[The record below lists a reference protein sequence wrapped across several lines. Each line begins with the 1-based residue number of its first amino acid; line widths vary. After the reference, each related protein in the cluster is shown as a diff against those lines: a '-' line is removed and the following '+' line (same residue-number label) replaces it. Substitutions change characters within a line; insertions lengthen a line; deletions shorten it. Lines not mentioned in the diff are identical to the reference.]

1 VERPLRSQ
9 KSDPRNNTNEVH
21 QKPNPFGAIPV
32 KSVKDVVITIV
43 RHFFDNK
50 HTGGRFLQLT
60 DSVFHFGFAEKV
72 FAGVL
77 LNKT

>member
-1 VERPLRSQ
+1 MKKCKGCRDNDR
-9 KSDPRNNTNEVH
+9 KAR
-21 QKPNPFGAIPV
+21 
-32 KSVKDVVITIV
+32 
-43 RHFFDNK
+43 FDNK